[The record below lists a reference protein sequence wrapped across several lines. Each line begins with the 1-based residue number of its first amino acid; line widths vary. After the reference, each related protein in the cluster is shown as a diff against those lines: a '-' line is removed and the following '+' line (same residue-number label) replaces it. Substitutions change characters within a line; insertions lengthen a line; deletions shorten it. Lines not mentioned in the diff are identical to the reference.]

1 MKKSGKRKPIYREN
15 FFKDEPDPSERD
27 SNWEEEFDGDGM
39 DSNEEDSDDEWDIDW
54 KEETDTDN
62 GIDKKLVRVIC
73 LLGACIVVALGTVFF
88 IFLRESKKERE
99 ALEARLNLT
108 QEQVSQEE
116 MTGDFN
122 SSKEGN
128 AGKEQ
133 SSNSDEEPEEKQE
146 AAEALPS
153 PLKPEEVSVGALDDA
168 QDPQTFGEAGSEG
181 AGAEVTVSDIGK
193 QDAAGLISGLTVG
206 IDVSKYQGTIDWLKV
221 KESGVEFAMI
231 RVGYR
236 AKSTGEIFED
246 PTARYNMQEAQAA
259 GIKLGAYFFSS
270 AVTEAEARERSE
282 ERRGG
287 KEGVCKCRSRW
298 SPYH

>member
-1 MKKSGKRKPIYREN
+1 
-15 FFKDEPDPSERD
+15 
-27 SNWEEEFDGDGM
+27 
-39 DSNEEDSDDEWDIDW
+39 
-54 KEETDTDN
+54 
-62 GIDKKLVRVIC
+62 
-73 LLGACIVVALGTVFF
+73 
-88 IFLRESKKERE
+88 
-99 ALEARLNLT
+99 
-108 QEQVSQEE
+108 

-122 SSKEGN
+122 SSKEEN

-259 GIKLGAYFFSS
+259 GIKLWAYFFSS
-270 AVTEAEARERSE
+270 AVTEAEDREEAAFTCDMIAKYKITYPVAFNCEDFQSPDSRQHSLDVAARTSLAVAFLDVIAAS
-282 ERRGG
+282 GYT
-287 KEGVCKCRSRW
+287 
-298 SPYH
+298 P